1 MEYKIKA
8 RDRQRKCRAK
18 KKVRQERSNTTK
30 ATSPIP
36 FSTPLPNINPC
47 NTTQS
52 YGKAVA
58 RSRKA
63 LPMSPPKKLAV
74 AADLAI
80 DVALS
85 LEMKKLRSSSEEA
98 RYAVREFFF
107 RPGISYIMLGLNELI
122 AVWDDSRK
130 KKLRKYYLAMFLRE
144 THKVYCQTHDMYY
157 VLLTFIANI
166 HGLFL

>member
-1 MEYKIKA
+1 MECNIKA

-63 LPMSPPKKLAV
+63 LPMSPPPKVSCCSRLGYRCCVEFRDEKIEKFV
-74 AADLAI
+74 WGSKI
-80 DVALS
+80 CSTRIFLS
-85 LEMKKLRSSSEEA
+85 TRYLIHHARFKWAHNSMGWFQKEETWEILP
-98 RYAVREFFF
+98 Y
-107 RPGISYIMLGLNELI
+107 N
-122 AVWDDSRK
+122 
-130 KKLRKYYLAMFLRE
+130 
-144 THKVYCQTHDMYY
+144 
-157 VLLTFIANI
+157 VLKRNT
-166 HGLFL
+166 